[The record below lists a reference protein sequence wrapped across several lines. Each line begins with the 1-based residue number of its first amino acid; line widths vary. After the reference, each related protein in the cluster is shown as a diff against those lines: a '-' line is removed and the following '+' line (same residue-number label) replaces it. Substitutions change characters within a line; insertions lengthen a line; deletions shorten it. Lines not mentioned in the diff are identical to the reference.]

1 MVGNN
6 PTINT
11 SASANQTQV
20 ISPEL
25 IGVGGTLIGGL
36 ADIIAAD
43 KNRKLLEQQEEN
55 LRIQERIAEQE
66 ARRQQLLPK
75 AAGGNNT
82 VLIIG
87 AGIFVLVLVFVVRSF
102 TNK

>member
-6 PTINT
+6 PTIT
-11 SASANQTQV
+11 TPSSVNQTQV

-25 IGVGGTLIGGL
+25 IAAGGSILGSLG
-36 ADIIAAD
+36 DIIAAD

-66 ARRQQLLPK
+66 ARRLQLLPK

-87 AGIFVLVLVFVVRSF
+87 AGIFVLVLVFVFRSF